1 MTPNI
6 NLDEKIE
13 CVDNILA
20 WKYRVMLNLEEN
32 DLEDFVKEEVLE
44 PKEDVAKA
52 KYKKSLFK
60 AKRII
65 VDSIKDHLI
74 PHVSSLT
81 TPKQMFDA
89 LSRLYK
95 GKNINQK
102 MTLRTQLKS
111 VKMQSSETI
120 QSYFT
125 RVSQIKEQLE
135 AIGDTFEE
143 YDLVMTTL
151 NGHLFMEFVPQEN

>member
-1 MTPNI
+1 MAPSTK
-6 NLDEKIE
+6 LDEKLE
-13 CVDNILA
+13 GVDNFRA
-20 WKYRVMLNLEEN
+20 WKYKVMLILEEN
-32 DLEDFVKEEVLE
+32 DLEDFVKEEVPE
-44 PKEDVAKA
+44 HNEDEAKA
-52 KYKKSLFK
+52 MYKKNLVK

-81 TPKQMFDA
+81 TPKQIFDA
-89 LSRLYK
+89 LSRLYE
-95 GKNINQK
+95 GKNINRN
-102 MTLRTQLKS
+102 MTLRTQLKN

-135 AIGDTFEE
+135 AI
-143 YDLVMTTL
+143 
-151 NGHLFMEFVPQEN
+151 